1 MIREADADGDGQIN
15 YDEFVKVRWPRT
27 RAQTADP
34 AQMMMS
40 KVRAA
45 EAAAGAPLTYAV
57 KPQLLC
63 SQLRSLRVFFCV
75 FKRATSIHRRAN
87 GARVALRLG
96 GPRLGTAAPRCVC
109 PKIGTRA
116 TAE

>member
-45 EAAAGAPLTYAV
+45 EAAAGAPLTCAV

-63 SQLRSLRVFFCV
+63 SQLRSLPSLFLRFQ
-75 FKRATSIHRRAN
+75 
-87 GARVALRLG
+87 ARH
-96 GPRLGTAAPRCVC
+96 
-109 PKIGTRA
+109 
-116 TAE
+116 